1 MYFIFHK
8 TTNNNRIKMVNT
20 KNKSEKVRKN
30 TKKFT
35 KNMSKPHTNSQIFQA
50 LVAAEVAFLKTLPED
65 KEKR

>member
-1 MYFIFHK
+1 
-8 TTNNNRIKMVNT
+8 MVNT